1 MRKSNLTNE
10 TGLQAAETAEAP
22 APIAFYKDE
31 PANAEHVPTPIRKA
45 VKGLMIAYIKD
56 ETRPI
61 PNDLNLLVQNF
72 YLEAQGFVDEMLAI
86 TSEPNLFSMMGRE
99 AQRWA
104 GLTRRDP
111 TVPVLR
117 FSGSKHPVIWKVLH
131 TFSTIVPF
139 IQFTDPENLRTSLA
153 ELIGAMPDTEE

>member
-22 APIAFYKDE
+22 APIVFYKDE
-31 PANAEHVPTPIRKA
+31 PANADHVPTPIRKA
-45 VKGLMIAYIKD
+45 VKGLMIAYIQD
-56 ETRPI
+56 ESRPI
-61 PNDLNLLVQNF
+61 PNDLNLLVQNL

-86 TSEPNLFSMMGRE
+86 PSAPNLFSVMSRD

-111 TVPVLR
+111 SVPVLR
-117 FSGSKHPVIWKVLH
+117 FPGSKHPVIGKVLH

-139 IQFTDPENLRTSLA
+139 IQFTDPENLRGSLA
-153 ELIGAMPDTEE
+153 GLIGEMPDAEE